1 MTSTDELKRPIR
13 VLIVDDHE
21 MVRSGLAAFLQG
33 CNDLEAVGEASS
45 GEEAVDQC
53 LHLEPD
59 VVLMDMMMPGIGG
72 VEATRTIHERCPRV
86 RILALTSFP
95 EEGLVQ
101 RALQA
106 GAISYLLKSV
116 ASADLACAIRDAVAG
131 RPTLAPE
138 ATQALIRQATRP
150 AAPGHDLSPRERE
163 VLSLIKQGLGNKAI
177 AEQLS
182 ISRSTVD
189 FHVSNI
195 LGKLGV
201 SSRTEA
207 VASAIQ
213 HQLVD

>member
-1 MTSTDELKRPIR
+1 VTSNVASARPIR

-21 MVRSGLAAFLQG
+21 MVRSGLAAFMQG
-33 CNDLEAVGEASS
+33 SSDLELVGEAST
-45 GEEAVDQC
+45 GEEAIELC
-53 LHLEPD
+53 LRLEPD

-72 VEATRTIHERCPRV
+72 VEATRTIHERYPQV

-101 RALQA
+101 QALQA
-106 GAISYLLKSV
+106 GAFSYLLKSV

-131 RPTLAPE
+131 RPTLSPE

-150 AAPGHDLSPRERE
+150 TPPGQDLSPRERE
-163 VLSLIKQGLGNKAI
+163 VLSLMKQGLGNKSI
-177 AEQLS
+177 ADELS

-207 VASAIQ
+207 VAFAIQ
-213 HQLVD
+213 NRLVD